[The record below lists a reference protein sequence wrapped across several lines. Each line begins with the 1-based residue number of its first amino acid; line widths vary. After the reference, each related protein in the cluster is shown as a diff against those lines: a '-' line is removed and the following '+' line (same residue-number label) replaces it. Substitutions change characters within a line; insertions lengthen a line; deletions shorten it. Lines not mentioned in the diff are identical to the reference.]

1 MKKLIIVFL
10 ISFLAAFIYLTPTRF
25 LQSVLND
32 NGIPVTELEGSIFSA
47 KGKLD
52 ALEEV
57 NFQWRF
63 LALSLF
69 SFSPAWKVEFPSQ
82 NTYLKLG
89 FDLPTLHLDSL
100 HGNGSINFLKVPLG
114 LPEGID
120 GVFELAATEL
130 TLMKCSPSNNITLK
144 LAELNTPSIE
154 LEWSDIPFKVT
165 CNKNNWE
172 FKPQQRQGDIL
183 ITGSF
188 QLSPEK
194 RVHNKLLMSAV
205 SQAHVRSLEKLS
217 GKKVKFG
224 VVDLAE

>member
-1 MKKLIIVFL
+1 MKKLIIIFL

-32 NGIPVTELEGSIFSA
+32 KGIPVTELEGSIFSA

-82 NTYLKLG
+82 NTYIELG
-89 FDLPTLHLDSL
+89 FGLPKLHLNSL
-100 HGNGSINFLKVPLG
+100 HGNGSINFLKGPLG
-114 LPEGID
+114 LPEGLD

-144 LAELNTPSIE
+144 LSDLNTPNID
-154 LEWSDIPFKVT
+154 LVWSDIPFKVT
-165 CNKNNWE
+165 CSGDNWE

-183 ITGSF
+183 LTGSF
-188 QLSPEK
+188 QLPPDK
-194 RVHNKLLMSAV
+194 KLENNLQMSAV
-205 SQAHVRSLEKLS
+205 AQTHIKLLESLT
-217 GKKVKFG
+217 GKKSRLGAVT
-224 VVDLAE
+224 LAR